1 MKNTS
6 KLVSF
11 NSPTFLAYVLIAP
24 AVIYLL
30 GIVGWPLFETFRL
43 SFTNAS
49 IAGEEYVGFENYEKL
64 LSSSKFSKIA
74 IRTFVWT
81 FFSVLLKLILGM
93 IGAVLL
99 NASLRGR
106 TFLEF

>member
-30 GIVGWPLFETFRL
+30 CIVGWPYLKHLGYHLLMLVLLEKNML
-43 SFTNAS
+43 VLKISTNAS
-49 IAGEEYVGFENYEKL
+49 TIYF
-64 LSSSKFSKIA
+64 
-74 IRTFVWT
+74 
-81 FFSVLLKLILGM
+81 
-93 IGAVLL
+93 
-99 NASLRGR
+99 
-106 TFLEF
+106 

>member
-1 MKNTS
+1 MYCRMAS
-6 KLVSF
+6 
-11 NSPTFLAYVLIAP
+11 
-24 AVIYLL
+24 
-30 GIVGWPLFETFRL
+30 FETFRL

-64 LSSSKFSKIA
+64 LASSKFSKIA

-106 TFLEF
+106 TFFRIFSFTSMGSSNCYRCSWMDVGL